1 LCCLFT
7 DTWDTR
13 EEFVI
18 LHLDCPDKCLF
29 TEPEEC
35 ESRLPSYSIDF
46 VETPKQTPLFE
57 SRKSE
62 EELTHFRDMM
72 MNPEVGSLFLIEM
85 REYRWRYEDIE
96 SESRTT
102 HL

>member
-13 EEFVI
+13 EEFII
-18 LHLDCPDKCLF
+18 LHLDCPDKCLL

-46 VETPKQTPLFE
+46 VETSKQTPLFE

-62 EELTHFRDMM
+62 EELTHFGDMM
-72 MNPEVGSLFLIEM
+72 MDPEVGSLFLIEM

-96 SESRTT
+96 SEPRTD